1 METSKEP
8 ISVRITR
15 MNNIVL
21 GRTPKS
27 LMRRE
32 GLIDSLLLLY
42 DECNSDTMKKD
53 PNIAAFV
60 DKFRT
65 PVNEIRGMRVNIS
78 DFEVKK
84 VIGRGHF
91 GEVHLV
97 REKQTGDIYA
107 MKTLRKNDTL
117 GNKRAYFENERDIM
131 ATAVSPWIT
140 SLQYAFQDMHNLYMV
155 MEFHPGGDIL
165 ALIDR
170 FGGRL
175 SEEFA
180 RYVLSTGTLHHSQS
194 GRL

>member
-15 MNNIVL
+15 MNNIVM

-27 LMRRE
+27 LLRRE

-42 DECNSDTMKKD
+42 DECNNDIMKKD
-53 PNIAAFV
+53 PNIAGFV
-60 DKFRT
+60 DKFRS
-65 PVNEIRGMRVNIS
+65 PVNEIRSMRVNIS
-78 DFEVKK
+78 DFEIKK

-91 GEVHLV
+91 GEVHLA
-97 REKQTGDIYA
+97 REKQTGDVYA
-107 MKTLRKNDTL
+107 MKTLRKSDTL
-117 GNKRAYFENERDIM
+117 GNNRAYFENERDIM
-131 ATAVSPWIT
+131 ATATSPWIT

-155 MEFHPGGDIL
+155 MEFHPGGDLL

-180 RYVLSTGTLHHSQS
+180 RYVVCA
-194 GRL
+194 